1 MNTVLLVSSRI
12 QTTNHLF
19 FCLPPPCKVLGRIRD
34 TVLAGRKT
42 SAIHIAKGHT
52 VLEGVTG
59 ISGGPVAVSVEG
71 ISEFPSNVLSTADVF
86 VPQISS
92 LNNAT
97 MPDSGFMAEAWSSQ
111 LHKTLSVMDELGIVE
126 EIATVTTFPVIF
138 DKEYNP
144 LADQLKMVSRLQQA
158 ASQRGVTR
166 DFYSVGWGS
175 WDHHGGVI
183 GPQET
188 MFKKVDDAL
197 DAYVTEAKAIG
208 VWESTVLVQTSEFG
222 RTLYPNGNAGTEHG

>member
-1 MNTVLLVSSRI
+1 MLV
-12 QTTNHLF
+12 
-19 FCLPPPCKVLGRIRD
+19 
-34 TVLAGRKT
+34 GRKT

-52 VLEGVTG
+52 VLEGVMG
-59 ISGGPVAVSVEG
+59 ISNGPVAVSVEG
-71 ISEFPSNVLSTADVF
+71 ISEFPLNILSKTDIDPNF
-86 VPQISS
+86 VPQVSS

-97 MPDSGFMAEAWSSQ
+97 MPDSGFMAETWSSQ
-111 LHKTLSVMDELGIVE
+111 LHKTFSVMDELRIIEGIDT
-126 EIATVTTFPVIF
+126 ATTFPVEF
-138 DKEYNP
+138 DGEYNP
-144 LADQLKMVSRLQQA
+144 LADQLKMVSRLQQT

-175 WDHHGGVI
+175 WDHHGGVL

-222 RTLYPNGNAGTEHG
+222 RTLYPNGNDGTEHG